1 MPSVPGLSIVVAGTD
16 PARLHAALT
25 VAAAWAALDRPA
37 RLFLQAE
44 AVGLLRPGRDP
55 GETGKGATGLPS
67 LTELLAES
75 QAIGVTII
83 ACQSGLALAGM
94 SAEDLPAGVESG
106 GLVGF
111 LAERGDDQ
119 LMMA

>member
-1 MPSVPGLSIVVAGTD
+1 VPGLSIVVAGSD
-16 PARLHAALT
+16 PARLHAALS

-37 RLFLQAE
+37 RIFLQAE
-44 AVGLLRPGRDP
+44 AVGLLRPARGSD
-55 GETGKGATGLPS
+55 EAGKGAGLPS
-67 LTELLAES
+67 LADLLAES
-75 QAIGVTII
+75 LAIGVTIT
-83 ACQSGLALAGM
+83 ACQTGLALAGM
-94 SAEDLPAGVESG
+94 SAKDLPAEVETG